1 MISTQ
6 VKLGDYDGSILAFNL
21 IACLPDG
28 RQKLEVTEYIEV
40 HIEGCLQAFEQGEY
54 DVAKVKNALQFTDKI
69 TDFSDDRR
77 DETASEDMHEEF
89 DVFLLCDDNDDK
101 LTDHYRYLRDYLQLL
116 GISVTIN
123 STDVRPGLT
132 LLKGVTDAMNA
143 SKDFVIALKDRN
155 PSALKDRN
163 PSREFEQRVAMVQ
176 EVLKRRARSYC
187 VVLSSCELPVW
198 LTGSPVIIGD
208 DVISMFCEDIRQM
221 LGNPRGLEILKQIL
235 LHLCQKKQPTDAK
248 RHP

>member
-1 MISTQ
+1 
-6 VKLGDYDGSILAFNL
+6 
-21 IACLPDG
+21 
-28 RQKLEVTEYIEV
+28 
-40 HIEGCLQAFEQGEY
+40 
-54 DVAKVKNALQFTDKI
+54 
-69 TDFSDDRR
+69 
-77 DETASEDMHEEF
+77 MHEEF

-101 LTDHYRYLRDYLQLL
+101 LTDHYRYLRDHLQLL

-123 STDVRPGLT
+123 STDVRPGFT
-132 LLKGVTDAMNA
+132 LLKGVTDVMNA
-143 SKDFVIALKDRN
+143 SKDFVI
-155 PSALKDRN
+155 ALKDRN

-208 DVISMFCEDIRQM
+208 DVISLFYEDIRQM
-221 LGNPRGLEILKQIL
+221 LGNPRGREILKQIL
-235 LHLCQKKQPTDAK
+235 LHLCQNKQPTDAK